1 MALLRPRYVID
12 RPAYSI
18 PDFDLDC
25 NKKSRSYPAGAKFRK
40 LFRCSG
46 PRLKAFLLGLFPILT
61 WFPKYKP
68 RESLLFDVLSGI
80 SAGTIQVPQGMAFA
94 LLANLPPVNG
104 LYSSFFPLIP
114 YFFMGS
120 IHQMVP
126 GTFAVLSIMVG
137 VVCMDLAPNS
147 KFMHFNATSNKTVLD
162 ETAMNAARMGISGTL
177 ACLTALI
184 QIALGFVQF
193 GFVAIYLSES
203 FIRGFMTA
211 AGLQILIS
219 VLKYIF
225 GIYITVYN
233 GPLASIYT
241 LIDVITYLPKTNVA
255 SLIFALV
262 TTVTL
267 IVVKELN
274 MRYKNKLPFPIPME
288 IIVVIAATAISGTL
302 KLPEI
307 YKMDIVGH
315 IPLGLPMPILPRVS
329 LWGEMIG
336 TAFSL
341 AIVGYVINLAI
352 GRTLAARYIYDIDSN
367 QEMVA
372 LGCSNFFG
380 SFFNIHVICCALSV
394 TLAVDAAGGKS
405 QFASLCVMLVVL
417 VTLLAL
423 GVYMNPL
430 PKSVLGALIAVNLK
444 NTLMQ
449 LSDPYYLWKKNRLD
463 CLVWIVSFLSAFF
476 FSLPY
481 GVAVGAGFSM
491 LVVVFQ
497 TQFRNGSALCQVVG
511 TDLYKNPKVY
521 NKVQEVS
528 GVKIVTYCAPL
539 YFANTEIFW
548 QKVIKKTRLNPRKIL
563 RKQKKFL
570 KKQKLERLRNKDSL
584 GCMKGQTV
592 SLQELQGD
600 FDSST
605 DPNNNGDTGG
615 VKHIGYINFKYGGL
629 ETSGSAGPARPPS
642 PPPPP
647 PTHPVSLPAPS
658 THTIILDLAG
668 VCFVDLMG
676 IKALTNMSSN
686 YQKIGVR
693 LYLANVQGQ
702 VFEELDA
709 GGAFEESSLSPEH
722 IFLSVHDAVLYAL
735 EEARA
740 REECKDKEG
749 SAQKDKENET
759 EDEEDR
765 DLEAELFGSMFS
777 KGDHVSSIPSNRDAR
792 Q

>member
-1 MALLRPRYVID
+1 MAVFRPRYVID
-12 RPAYSI
+12 RPAYSL
-18 PDFDLDC
+18 PDFDSDC
-25 NKKSRSYPAGAKFRK
+25 NKKSRSYPAGAKVRK

-46 PRLKAFLLGLFPILT
+46 PRLKALLFGLFPILT
-61 WFPKYKP
+61 WLPKYKP
-68 RESLLFDVLSGI
+68 KESLLFDVLSGI

-120 IHQMVP
+120 VHQMVP

-137 VVCMDLAPNS
+137 VVCTDLAPDS
-147 KFMHFNATSNKTVLD
+147 KFLHFNVTLNKTVLD
-162 ETAMNAARMGISGTL
+162 ETAMDAARMGISGTL

-184 QIALGFVQF
+184 QMTLGFVQF

-225 GIYITVYN
+225 GIFIPAYN

-241 LIDVITYLPKTNVA
+241 LIDIIIKLPKTNVA

-262 TTVTL
+262 TCVTL

-274 MRYKNKLPFPIPME
+274 QRYKHKLPFPIPME
-288 IIVVIAATAISGTL
+288 IIVVITATAISGPL
-302 KLPEI
+302 KLPEK
-307 YKMDIVGH
+307 YKMDIVGN
-315 IPLGLPMPILPRVS
+315 IPLGLPMPTLPEVS
-329 LWGEMIG
+329 LWGDMIG

-352 GRTLAARYIYDIDSN
+352 GRTLAARHVYDIDPN
-367 QEMVA
+367 
-372 LGCSNFFG
+372 
-380 SFFNIHVICCALSV
+380 
-394 TLAVDAAGGKS
+394 
-405 QFASLCVMLVVL
+405 QFASLSVMLVVL

-423 GVYMNPL
+423 GVYLRPL

-444 NTLMQ
+444 NTLKQ
-449 LSDPYYLWKKNRLD
+449 FSDPYYLWKKNKLD
-463 CLVWIVSFLSAFF
+463 CLVWIVSFLAAFF
-476 FSLPY
+476 LSLPY

-497 TQFRNGSALCQVVG
+497 TQFRNGSALSQVVG

-528 GVKIVTYCAPL
+528 GVKIVTYCSPL

-548 QKVIKKTRLNPRKIL
+548 QKVIKKTKLNPGKIL
-563 RKQKKFL
+563 RDQKKFL
-570 KKQKLERLRNKDSL
+570 KKQKQERMKNKDSL
-584 GCMKGQTV
+584 SCMKGQ
-592 SLQELQGD
+592 
-600 FDSST
+600 
-605 DPNNNGDTGG
+605 
-615 VKHIGYINFKYGGL
+615 
-629 ETSGSAGPARPPS
+629 
-642 PPPPP
+642 
-647 PTHPVSLPAPS
+647 
-658 THTIILDLAG
+658 
-668 VCFVDLMG
+668 
-676 IKALTNMSSN
+676 MSSS
-686 YQKIGVR
+686 YQKIGIR

-702 VFEELDA
+702 VFEELDS
-709 GGAFEESSLSPEH
+709 GGAFEESSLSPGH
-722 IFLSVHDAVLYAL
+722 FFLSVHDAVLYAL
-735 EEARA
+735 EEARVA
-740 REECKDKEG
+740 EDCKAMEG
-749 SAQKDKENET
+749 SVQNNQEHET

-765 DLEAELFGSMFS
+765 DLETEGSVQNNQEHETEDEEDRDLETELFGSMFN
-777 KGDHVSSIPSNRDAR
+777 KEDHSSSNPSNRDAW

>member
-1 MALLRPRYVID
+1 MAVFRPRYVID
-12 RPAYSI
+12 RPAYSL
-18 PDFDLDC
+18 PDFDSDC
-25 NKKSRSYPAGAKFRK
+25 NKKSRSYPAGAKVRK

-46 PRLKAFLLGLFPILT
+46 PRLKALLFGLLPIIT
-61 WFPKYKP
+61 WLPKYKP
-68 RESLLFDVLSGI
+68 KESLLFDVLSGI

-120 IHQMVP
+120 VHQMVP

-137 VVCMDLAPNS
+137 VVCTDLAPDS
-147 KFMHFNATSNKTVLD
+147 KFLHFNVTLNKTVLD
-162 ETAMNAARMGISGTL
+162 ETAMDAARMGISGTL

-184 QIALGFVQF
+184 QMTLGFVQF

-225 GIYITVYN
+225 GIFVPAYN

-241 LIDVITYLPKTNVA
+241 LIDIIIKLPKTNVA

-262 TTVTL
+262 TCVTL

-274 MRYKNKLPFPIPME
+274 QRYKHKLAFPIPME
-288 IIVVIAATAISGTL
+288 IIVVITATAISGPL
-302 KLPEI
+302 KLPEK
-307 YKMDIVGH
+307 YKMDIVGN
-315 IPLGLPMPILPRVS
+315 IPLGLPMPSLPEVS
-329 LWGEMIG
+329 LWGDMIG

-341 AIVGYVINLAI
+341 AIVGYVINLAM
-352 GRTLAARYIYDIDSN
+352 GRTLAARHVYDIDPN

-394 TLAVDAAGGKS
+394 TLAVDVAGGKS
-405 QFASLCVMLVVL
+405 QFASLSVMLVVL

-423 GVYMNPL
+423 GVYLRPL

-444 NTLMQ
+444 NTLKQ
-449 LSDPYYLWKKNRLD
+449 FSDPYYLWKKNKLD
-463 CLVWIVSFLSAFF
+463 CLVWIVSFLAAFF
-476 FSLPY
+476 LSLPY

-497 TQFRNGSALCQVVG
+497 TQFRNGSALSQVVG

-528 GVKIVTYCAPL
+528 GVKIVTYCSPL

-548 QKVIKKTRLNPRKIL
+548 QKVIKKTKLNPGKIL
-563 RKQKKFL
+563 RDQKKFL
-570 KKQKLERLRNKDSL
+570 KKQKQERLKNKDSL
-584 GCMKGQTV
+584 SCMKGQTV
-592 SLQELQGD
+592 SLQELQRD
-600 FDSST
+600 FESST
-605 DPNNNGDTGG
+605 DTNNNGDTGG
-615 VKHIGYINFKYGGL
+615 VRHIGYINFNCGGL
-629 ETSGSAGPARPPS
+629 ETSSPAGPAH

-647 PTHPVSLPAPS
+647 PPCPPEPLPAPS

-676 IKALTNMSSN
+676 IKVLTKMSSS
-686 YQKIGVR
+686 YQKIGIR

-702 VFEELDA
+702 VFEELDS
-709 GGAFEESSLSPEH
+709 GGAFEESSLSPGH
-722 IFLSVHDAVLYAL
+722 FFLSVHDAVLYAL
-735 EEARA
+735 EEARVA
-740 REECKDKEG
+740 EDCKAMEG
-749 SAQKDKENET
+749 SVQNNQEHET

-765 DLEAELFGSMFS
+765 DLETELFGSMFN
-777 KGDHVSSIPSNRDAR
+777 KGDHSSSNPSN
-792 Q
+792 